1 MMFRWIPYVVRPG
14 PVIEARDRVSAIEQ
28 AMALHGADLVRVQ
41 SVASAE
47 VAEEEMAAIEQRRRG
62 EEDGA

>member
-1 MMFRWIPYVVRPG
+1 MARWIPLLVRPG
-14 PVIEARDRVSAIEQ
+14 PVIEARDRVAALEK

-47 VAEEEMAAIEQRRRG
+47 IAEEEYAAIEQQRRHQD
-62 EEDGA
+62 DGA